1 YYVLLA
7 VLIIE
12 ILIFTIMIFIFF
24 DKYVK
29 PIENSSDTMDKLLQ
43 GNYHARVHHAMNGTI
58 GELNMKINS
67 LARNLSD
74 LTIQEQIQ
82 ADQLSTVIDNS
93 ESALVLIDE
102 KGYIHVVNRKFLSMF
117 GGKSSDYIGYLYY
130 YVLEKEQIH
139 KTVQDTFL
147 YEKNIKQS
155 FSIGE
160 ILDKQYLEIVGAPI
174 FNDRGLL
181 RGAVLVIYDI
191 TEFKNLEVK
200 RKDFVANVSHEL
212 K

>member
-1 YYVLLA
+1 
-7 VLIIE
+7 
-12 ILIFTIMIFIFF
+12 M
-24 DKYVK
+24 
-29 PIENSSDTMDKLLQ
+29 
-43 GNYHARVHHAMNGTI
+43 
-58 GELNMKINS
+58 
-67 LARNLSD
+67 
-74 LTIQEQIQ
+74 
-82 ADQLSTVIDNS
+82 
-93 ESALVLIDE
+93 
-102 KGYIHVVNRKFLSMF
+102 
-117 GGKSSDYIGYLYY
+117 
-130 YVLEKEQIH
+130 
-139 KTVQDTFL
+139 QDTLL

-212 K
+212 KTPITSIKGFSETLLDSRDRKSTRLNSS